1 MREMTHSAGRFFLV
15 DAVDGIFGTPIFSP
29 HGQTAATNA
38 PVRTYGKILKAMWRR
53 SARLSLILVAL
64 LMRAATPSADTAR
77 KALWLYAGSWQVTR
91 SNSSNSSK
99 PERLVNQCAAIGLYF
114 ACQQTVND
122 KAGGLLII
130 MPAGSPGHY
139 FTQTVMP
146 DGRAT
151 GRDDLVISG
160 DRWTFTSR
168 RLDNGRASYYRTV
181 NTFVG
186 RTRIQFE
193 QAESTN
199 GNDWTV
205 KVTGDE
211 RRVGDAPVSA
221 TH

>member
-1 MREMTHSAGRFFLV
+1 MW
-15 DAVDGIFGTPIFSP
+15 
-29 HGQTAATNA
+29 
-38 PVRTYGKILKAMWRR
+38 VRST
-53 SARLSLILVAL
+53 RLSLILVAL
-64 LMRAATPSADTAR
+64 LLRAATPNPDTAR

-99 PERLVNQCAAIGLYF
+99 PERLVNQCAVIGLYF

-122 KAGGLLII
+122 KAGGLLIFI
-130 MPAGSPGHY
+130 PADSPGHY

-151 GRDDLVISG
+151 GRDDLVVSG

-168 RLDNGRASYYRTV
+168 RLDNGRAFYYRTI

-186 RTRIQFE
+186 KTRIHFE

-205 KVTGDE
+205 KATGDE
-211 RRVGDAPVSA
+211 QRVGDAPVSA